1 VTASEALMR
10 RWPWISLLLA
20 AAFAISPV
28 GQDFI
33 YSAFFSGEQ
42 LSRNIAQPIF
52 FMALAVTAV
61 VVVVEWWIRWLISKP
76 RLEN

>member
-1 VTASEALMR
+1 MR
-10 RWPWISLLLA
+10 KWPWISLLLVA
-20 AAFAISPV
+20 AVAISPV

-52 FMALAVTAV
+52 FIALAVAAV
-61 VVVVEWWIRWLISKP
+61 VVMLEWWIRRIVNK
-76 RLEN
+76 RRVEN